1 MIEGKVTSVNDVQ
14 YSKEPHPIALVLIS
28 SKLLKEVQ
36 CSNVYFPVFCAFNVT
51 VLRLEQYPK
60 ADSFAPKLTGFE
72 IVTEVN
78 DSHFLNT
85 SPFIEVIVAGII
97 TLSMPEEKNERL
109 PRMCIWEGKV
119 ICVKD
124 VQFLKALEFNVEYEE
139 RLLPNSTYPKLEQ
152 ESKERV
158 VMLFGIVGTD
168 VMLAH
173 SLMNNFLTESV
184 YVTDDNAEQ
193 DLISILIVSSGK
205 TIDTKSV
212 ILDPL
217 KVTGFFT
224 FSVLP
229 SLYVNKAN
237 GTL

>member
-1 MIEGKVTSVNDVQ
+1 
-14 YSKEPHPIALVLIS
+14 
-28 SKLLKEVQ
+28 
-36 CSNVYFPVFCAFNVT
+36 
-51 VLRLEQYPK
+51 
-60 ADSFAPKLTGFE
+60 
-72 IVTEVN
+72 
-78 DSHFLNT
+78 
-85 SPFIEVIVAGII
+85 
-97 TLSMPEEKNERL
+97 
-109 PRMCIWEGKV
+109 
-119 ICVKD
+119 
-124 VQFLKALEFNVEYEE
+124 
-139 RLLPNSTYPKLEQ
+139 
-152 ESKERV
+152 
-158 VMLFGIVGTD
+158 MLFGIVGTD

-173 SLMNNFLTESV
+173 SLMNNSLTESV

-212 ILDPL
+212 ILDLL